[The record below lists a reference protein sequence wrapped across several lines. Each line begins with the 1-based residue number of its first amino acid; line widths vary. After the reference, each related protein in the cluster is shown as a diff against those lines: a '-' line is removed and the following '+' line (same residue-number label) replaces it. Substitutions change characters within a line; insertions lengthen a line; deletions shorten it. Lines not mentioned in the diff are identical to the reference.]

1 MGLLGASPEAAPP
14 VPLLL
19 PPLLDAGLGRENPQ
33 LRHAK
38 LGMEVQGC
46 LCSRWAGKVLFMLLH
61 VAVFQLVHH
70 QQGL

>member
-46 LCSRWAGKVLFMLLH
+46 LCLRWAGKVFFMLLH